1 MNRQYNTSGMNIVK
15 RYLWFSQASLIICL
29 VICYLMLPSVMDNNG
44 GASNFGD
51 GFPTVIPYT
60 LGFALSALLLW
71 AAASKLSE
79 MEQKLRKT
87 PALVATIGVLDLLVL
102 LTTFDRKVN
111 HLYYLVHDYLGVT
124 LFAYEFALSVWIVY
138 RTKSFATALFLLV
151 GSIGSLIG
159 LLSLVGPLRLLFAGQ
174 MIGGIGFGLV
184 LTVGFPSAIAAL
196 S

>member
-1 MNRQYNTSGMNIVK
+1 MNSVK

-29 VICYLMLPSVMDNNG
+29 VICYLMLPSVMDYNG

-51 GFPTVIPYT
+51 GFPTVIPYA
-60 LGFALSALLLW
+60 LGFALSAVLLW

-79 MEQKLRKT
+79 MDQKIRKT
-87 PALVATIGVLDLLVL
+87 AALVATIGVLDMLVL
-102 LTTFDRKVN
+102 LTTFDRKAN

-138 RTKSFATALFLLV
+138 KTKSFATALFLLV